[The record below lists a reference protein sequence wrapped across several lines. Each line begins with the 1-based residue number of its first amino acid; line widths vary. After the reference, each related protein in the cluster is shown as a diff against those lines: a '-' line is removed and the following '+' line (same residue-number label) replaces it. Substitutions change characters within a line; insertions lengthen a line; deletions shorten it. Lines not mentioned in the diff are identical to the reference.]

1 VIKSDEFGYS
11 SEFLQPTHGTKM
23 LSNQDFGHIYRHAY
37 IPEHLPDYVEAISS
51 AKPHLIE
58 NHLCFIRN
66 NHLVFIGYSLSG
78 DNRDS
83 ARAYAAACDGFQP
96 SSAAIIAPQL
106 WEIEEP
112 FEKQPTD
119 RYYRLDLPLGAMSA
133 GVAYMVRRAEKD
145 LAVGSGKFGREHK
158 KLIKGFL
165 SKHDL
170 SAPQQYIFKHIHGY
184 LKRSP
189 TGRLLEARKN
199 GRLAAFTIVDLGSA
213 DSAFYLFN
221 FRSTKGDVPGASDLL
236 FREMVN
242 LAQAEGKKTLNLGLG
257 INTGI
262 RRFKEKWG
270 GMPFLPYASA
280 LVHRKPSDLGSLAK
294 KL

>member
-1 VIKSDEFGYS
+1 
-11 SEFLQPTHGTKM
+11 M
-23 LSNQDFGHIYRHAY
+23 LSNQDLSHIYRHAY
-37 IPEHLPDYVEAISS
+37 IPEHLLDYVEALSS

-58 NHLCFIRN
+58 DHLCFIRN
-66 NHLVFIGYSLSG
+66 NHLIFIGYSLSG
-78 DNRDS
+78 DKRDS
-83 ARAYAAACDGFQP
+83 ARAYAAACNEFQP
-96 SSAAIIAPQL
+96 STAAIIAPQL
-106 WEIEEP
+106 WEIGESFEE
-112 FEKQPTD
+112 QPAD
-119 RYYRLDLPLGAMSA
+119 SYYRLDLPLGAMPA

-145 LAVGSGKFGREHK
+145 LVVDSGEFGKEHK
-158 KLIKGFL
+158 KLIKGFV
-165 SKHDL
+165 SGHDL
-170 SAPQQYIFKHIHGY
+170 SAPQQYIFKHIHHY
-184 LKRSP
+184 LKYST

-213 DSAFYLFN
+213 DFAFYLFN
-221 FRSTKGDVPGASDLL
+221 FRSAKGDVPGASDLL

-270 GMPFLPYASA
+270 GVPFLPYTSA
-280 LVHRKPSDLGSLAK
+280 LVHRGPVDLGRLAS

>member
-1 VIKSDEFGYS
+1 
-11 SEFLQPTHGTKM
+11 M
-23 LSNQDFGHIYRHAY
+23 LSNQDLSHIYRHAY

-66 NHLVFIGYSLSG
+66 NHLIFIGYSFG
-78 DNRDS
+78 ADNRENVQ
-83 ARAYAAACDGFQP
+83 AYAAACNRFQP
-96 SSAAIIAPQL
+96 STAAIIAPKL
-106 WEIEEP
+106 WSIADSFEE
-112 FEKQPTD
+112 QPAD
-119 RYYRLDLPLGAMSA
+119 SYYRLDLPLGPLAP
-133 GVAYMVRRAEKD
+133 GVAYMIRRAEKD
-145 LAVGSGKFGREHK
+145 LIVDSGKFGREHK
-158 KLIKGFL
+158 KLIKGFV
-165 SKHDL
+165 SGHAL
-170 SAPQQYIFKHIHGY
+170 SAPQKYIFNHIHHY
-184 LKRSP
+184 LKRST

-221 FRSTKGDVPGASDLL
+221 FRSAKVHVPGASDLL

-242 LAQAEGKKTLNLGLG
+242 LAQSEGKKSINLGLG

-270 GMPFLPYASA
+270 GVPFLNYSSA
-280 LVHRKPSDLGSLAK
+280 LVDKREVDIGKLAK

>member
-1 VIKSDEFGYS
+1 
-11 SEFLQPTHGTKM
+11 M
-23 LSNQDFGHIYRHAY
+23 LNNQDLSHIYRHAY

-58 NHLCFIRN
+58 NHLCFFSN

-83 ARAYAAACDGFQP
+83 ARAYAAACNEFQP
-96 SSAAIIAPQL
+96 STAAIIAPEL
-106 WEIEEP
+106 WQIAESFEE
-112 FEKQPTD
+112 QPTD
-119 RYYRLDLPLGAMSA
+119 SYYRLDLPLGLIAP
-133 GVAYMVRRAEKD
+133 GVAYMIRRAEKD
-145 LAVGSGKFGREHK
+145 LTICNGKFGKEHK

-165 SKHDL
+165 SGHDL
-170 SAPQQYIFKHIHGY
+170 SAPQQYIFKHIRYY
-184 LKRSP
+184 LKRSK

-199 GRLAAFTIVDLGSA
+199 GLLAAFTIVDLGSA
-213 DSAFYLFN
+213 DFAFYLFN
-221 FRSTKGDVPGASDLL
+221 FRSNKVHVPGASDLL

-242 LAQAEGKKTLNLGLG
+242 LAQSEGKKSINLGLG

-270 GMPFLPYASA
+270 GVPFLAYNSA
-280 LVHRKPSDLGSLAK
+280 LVRRETWDLGDIAK

>member
-1 VIKSDEFGYS
+1 
-11 SEFLQPTHGTKM
+11 M
-23 LSNQDFGHIYRHAY
+23 LSNQDLSHIYRLAY

-51 AKPHLIE
+51 AKPHLVE
-58 NHLCFIRN
+58 NHLCFIKN
-66 NHLVFIGYSLSG
+66 NHLIFIGYSFG
-78 DNRDS
+78 ADKRDN
-83 ARAYAAACDGFQP
+83 AQAYAAACKQFQP
-96 SSAAIIAPQL
+96 SSAAIIAPKLWKLADSFEEQPADSYYQL
-106 WEIEEP
+106 
-112 FEKQPTD
+112 
-119 RYYRLDLPLGAMSA
+119 YLPVGPLAP
-133 GVAYMVRRAEKD
+133 GVAYMIRRAEKD
-145 LAVGSGKFGREHK
+145 LTICNGKFGKEHK

-170 SAPQQYIFKHIHGY
+170 SASQQYIFKHIHDY

-199 GRLAAFTIVDLGSA
+199 GLLAAFTIVDLGSA
-213 DSAFYLFN
+213 DFAFYLFN
-221 FRSTKGDVPGASDLL
+221 FRSNKVHVPGASDLL

-242 LAQAEGKKTLNLGLG
+242 LAQSEGKKSINLGLG